1 MPDAAQVPVVTLSI
15 SDPIS
20 ADIQAIAK
28 ASEAFF
34 TFLATPEGQL
44 ACKAWR
50 EGTAKLGEDL
60 GKVGRFFEDLF
71 TGKLLK

>member
-1 MPDAAQVPVVTLSI
+1 MTLSI
-15 SDPIS
+15 SDPVS
-20 ADIQAIAK
+20 ADIQAISR

-34 TFLATPEGQL
+34 TFLTTPEGQL

-60 GKVGRFFEDLF
+60 GKVGHFFEDLF
-71 TGKLLK
+71 TGKLIK